1 MPSCFFYSPPSPLPS
16 SLRQLDSW
24 GRRREHAAAGGHRGF
39 HSRTP
44 HAVDAH
50 RTDCPIAQTHTNV
63 THEITTKH
71 TMMMKKLAVV
81 LALCVA
87 LFASSAIAA
96 DRQLM
101 QTPTTDASAAS
112 SADTTT
118 PTTDATAASS
128 ADADTTTPVDDAAAQ
143 QAPAQEGGAA
153 PAAPAFP
160 GAAYLGG
167 WYPGYWTN
175 LASQYF
181 EQAIPYDVGAG
192 LVNGNTPFQVPYLPL
207 PGLTG
212 GQGSY

>member
-1 MPSCFFYSPPSPLPS
+1 
-16 SLRQLDSW
+16 
-24 GRRREHAAAGGHRGF
+24 
-39 HSRTP
+39 
-44 HAVDAH
+44 
-50 RTDCPIAQTHTNV
+50 
-63 THEITTKH
+63 
-71 TMMMKKLAVV
+71 
-81 LALCVA
+81 
-87 LFASSAIAA
+87 
-96 DRQLM
+96 M

-167 WYPGYWTN
+167 WHPGYWTN